1 MGWRGKGRTGDRRSG
16 ALVWLG
22 VLASG
27 CGVLLGFNAAIRLE
41 GRVVDEA
48 GRPLEGVR
56 LDVRKSRL
64 DLTSESFL
72 SRDEDVL
79 ELSDGAF
86 EVSCWNCSGVTLHFA
101 KQGYY
106 AETLQFHV
114 AKPEDVEPGESRDL
128 AVDDLEVVLRSSANA
143 AKLVSYE
150 GHLQTSADGPV
161 TVAPLRRD
169 LGSSGVRLERL
180 DEPPS
185 KAAQYRPGYVR
196 LIAPVDATGALAA
209 QPLPDV
215 PGARMRFPAPP
226 TVDFTPADAGV
237 RLYRFTSENPQK
249 VYRSMR
255 TAPAT
260 GYQDSL
266 VLDRKERTGGSYY
279 FYFRSGD
286 RYGKGKVVP
295 PSFGHADGQEV
306 VMSHIELRLNPD
318 GSRNVESAF

>member
-1 MGWRGKGRTGDRRSG
+1 MRGRGEGRTSARRCG
-16 ALVWLG
+16 ALAWLG
-22 VLASG
+22 VFASG

-72 SRDEDVL
+72 SRDEDVH

-86 EVSCWNCSGVTLHFA
+86 EVSCWNCSAATLHFA

-106 AETLQFHV
+106 SETLRFHV
-114 AKPEDVEPGESRDL
+114 AKPEDVEPGEARSL
-128 AVDDLEVVLRSSANA
+128 TVDDLEVVLRSSANQA
-143 AKLVSYE
+143 ELVSYE
-150 GHLQTSADGPV
+150 GHLRTSAAGPL
-161 TVAPLRRD
+161 TVAPLRHD
-169 LGSSGVRLERL
+169 LGSTGVRLERL
-180 DEPPS
+180 EEPPS
-185 KAAQYRPGYVR
+185 QAAEYRPGYVR

-209 QPLPDV
+209 RPLPDV

-226 TVDFTPADAGV
+226 TVDFTPADGGV
-237 RLYRFTSENPQK
+237 LLYRFTSENPRT

-260 GYQDSL
+260 GYQECL
-266 VLDRKERTGGSYY
+266 VLDRGERSGESYY

-286 RYGKGKVVP
+286 RYGKGMIVP
-295 PSFGHADGQEV
+295 PSFGHADGEEV
-306 VMSHIELRLNPD
+306 VMAYIELRLNPD
-318 GSRNVESAF
+318 GSRNVETAF